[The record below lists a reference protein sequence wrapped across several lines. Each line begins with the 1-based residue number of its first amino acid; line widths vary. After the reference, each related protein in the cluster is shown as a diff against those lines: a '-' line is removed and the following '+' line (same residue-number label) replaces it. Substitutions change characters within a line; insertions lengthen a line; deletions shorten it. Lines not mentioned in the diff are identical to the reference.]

1 MTDLTDFLSKP
12 PVRKNPC
19 IFGEWLISLPTTEQ
33 QAVKD
38 AMGNRDWS
46 ASALADGLK
55 KFGSPVGRES
65 IRKHQLGKCT
75 TCGPN

>member
-12 PVRKNPC
+12 PTHKNRC
-19 IFGEWLISLPTTEQ
+19 LFGEWISSLKDEDGK
-33 QAVKD
+33 AVKSALLD
-38 AMGNRDWS
+38 RDWS
-46 ASALADGLK
+46 AAALAEGLK

-65 IRKHQLGKCT
+65 IRKHQMGKCT